1 MDQKQ
6 IGIFLKTLRKEKGIT
21 QEQLAKV
28 LNVSNR
34 SVSRWENGVNL
45 PDFSLLLEIAKYY
58 EIGVDEILNGE
69 RIKNLMENKNNETMY
84 QVAEYTNREKAILMK
99 RMHYIFLLGIIAQ
112 VIIFMIETLELRNQS
127 FYDTLSGFCLGI
139 SFGIL
144 IIGTIFT
151 SRYRDK
157 IREIKLRYIKNHK

>member
-1 MDQKQ
+1 MGQKQ
-6 IGIFLKTLRKEKGIT
+6 IGIFLKTLRKEKDIT

-69 RIKNLMENKNNETMY
+69 RIKNLMEDNNETLY

>member
-58 EIGVDEILNGE
+58 VIGVDEILNGE
-69 RIKNLMENKNNETMY
+69 RIKNLMEDNNETLY

>member
-69 RIKNLMENKNNETMY
+69 RIKNLMEDNNETLY

-99 RMHYIFLLGIIAQ
+99 RMHYIFLLGIIAR

-127 FYDTLSGFCLGI
+127 FYDALSGFCLGI

>member
-21 QEQLAKV
+21 QEQLAKA

-45 PDFSLLLEIAKYY
+45 PDFSPLLEIAKYY

-69 RIKNLMENKNNETMY
+69 RIKNLMEDNNETLY

>member
-69 RIKNLMENKNNETMY
+69 RIKNLMEDNNETLY

-112 VIIFMIETLELRNQS
+112 VIFL
-127 FYDTLSGFCLGI
+127 
-139 SFGIL
+139 
-144 IIGTIFT
+144 
-151 SRYRDK
+151 
-157 IREIKLRYIKNHK
+157 